1 MLKKKFTLEKD
12 RKQLSLR
19 ERIFPSLRAHVTT
32 KVSSDTKYGELIT
45 QQAKEKDPTSAT
57 RLQGI
62 VEKAAELKSKQADR
76 LQPHREERILNNMQH
91 SLSYNNKHV
100 SLLEMWNVIES
111 IGIKREILEKV
122 FTTDEAVSELYYV
135 IAKRIHHDR
144 EQEMIKRLRAHIEKR
159 KEANLNLDP
168 LDSHPVA
175 VAVGGFNSGG
185 REDLVAGSVNRGD
198 IDASNGVGV
207 STILGDG
214 TGSFGP
220 VTHFVVATI
229 PDLVLVGNIR

>member
-19 ERIFPSLRAHVTT
+19 ERIFPSLRGQVTT
-32 KVSSDTKYGELIT
+32 KVSSDTKYDELIT
-45 QQAKEKDPTSAT
+45 PQAKENDPTTAT

-62 VEKAAELKSKQADR
+62 VEKAAELKSKQVDR
-76 LQPHREERILNNMQH
+76 LQPHKEERILNNIQH
-91 SLSYNNKHV
+91 TSSYNMKHV

-122 FTTDEAVSELYYV
+122 FTSDEAVSELYYV
-135 IAKRIHHDR
+135 IAKRIHYER
-144 EQEMIKRLRAHIEKR
+144 EQEMIKRLKAHIEKR
-159 KEANLNLDP
+159 KEANLNVDP
-168 LDSHPVA
+168 LNSHPVA
-175 VAVGGFNSGG
+175 VAVGGFSSGG
-185 REDLVAGSVNRGD
+185 RQDFVSGSVNRGD
-198 IDASNGVGV
+198 IDASNGIGL

-214 TGSFGP
+214 ADSFGP
-220 VTHFVVATI
+220 VTNFVAATI

>member
-1 MLKKKFTLEKD
+1 MLKKKSIPEKD
-12 RKQLSLR
+12 RKQLSFR
-19 ERIFPSLRAHVTT
+19 ERIFPSLRGQVTT

-45 QQAKEKDPTSAT
+45 PKAKENDPTTAT

-76 LQPHREERILNNMQH
+76 PQPHKEERILNNIQH
-91 SLSYNNKHV
+91 ASSYNMKYV
-100 SLLEMWNVIES
+100 SLLEMWNIIES

-135 IAKRIHHDR
+135 IAKRLHHER
-144 EQEMIKRLRAHIEKR
+144 EQEMIKRLKAHIEKR
-159 KEANLNLDP
+159 KEVNFNVDP
-168 LDSHPVA
+168 LKPHPVA

-185 REDLVAGSVNRGD
+185 RQDLHTGSVNGGD
-198 IDASNGVGV
+198 IDASNGIVL

-220 VTHFVVATI
+220 VTNFVVATI
-229 PDLVLVGNIR
+229 PDLVVGNIR